1 MPVEVTRLVL
11 GLMVAFFHR
20 PIADFMLDQE
30 TSLVVMFRQRGVALP
45 TLPGKDTV
53 RNVYFAVGIG
63 MATFELVRI
72 WVLFLR

>member
-1 MPVEVTRLVL
+1 MPVEVTRLLL

-30 TSLVVMFRQRGVALP
+30 TSLVVLFRQRGLALP
-45 TLPGKDTV
+45 SLPRRETV
-53 RNVYFAVGIG
+53 RNVYFAVGIL
-63 MATFELVRI
+63 MALFELARI